1 MSRPNDRSDDESPNK
16 ILPPKPMRRGS
27 LGERYIKCGKPGC
40 ACAEDPE
47 RRHGPYPSLTRTV
60 KGKTRSRFL
69 SLEAA
74 EVVARQIEDGRQ
86 FRHRIEE
93 YWEECERLA
102 DEEIGTEEPKR
113 REAAE
118 KGGSKRHS
126 ERRASRRSKRS

>member
-1 MSRPNDRSDDESPNK
+1 MSHPTDRNDDKSRDT

-69 SLEAA
+69 SQESA
-74 EVVARQIEDGRQ
+74 EIVSRQITDGRQ
-86 FRHRIEE
+86 FRHEVEE
-93 YWEECERLA
+93 YWEACEQLA
-102 DEEIGTEEPKR
+102 DEEIESGEMKR
-113 REAAE
+113 RNGHK
-118 KGGSKRHS
+118 KGGSKRKS
-126 ERRASRRSKRS
+126 AGLGSRRSKRS